1 MTNKVW
7 FRTGVALLLL
17 FLIIKLF
24 LDVNHIFMPIII
36 IIQSIILPL
45 LLSGFYFTSVCHSKK
60 CSRSVI
66 YRDGQVLRLSYSH

>member
-36 IIQSIILPL
+36 IIQSII
-45 LLSGFYFTSVCHSKK
+45 
-60 CSRSVI
+60 
-66 YRDGQVLRLSYSH
+66 